1 MGLPD
6 NWPQTPQAAIALQ
19 RELASQVVTED
30 DLGPIHWVA
39 GVDVGFECQNTVARA
54 AVAVLR
60 YPTLERVAQQIARR
74 PAEFPY
80 RPGLLSFRELPVI
93 LAALENLKPW
103 PDVFL
108 CDGQGLAHPRRFGIA
123 CHLGVMLNRPAV
135 GVAKTRLVGRH
146 TEVPDQR
153 GAWVPLLDQGETL
166 GAVLRTRPGTR
177 PLYISVGHRVSLETA
192 LELVM
197 ACTGRYRLPETTR
210 QAHRLASGPADIPEV

>member
-1 MGLPD
+1 M
-6 NWPQTPQAAIALQ
+6 ALQ
-19 RELASQVVTED
+19 RELASQVVTGD
-30 DLGPIHWVA
+30 DLRPVQWVA
-39 GVDVGFECQNTVARA
+39 GVDVGFECQNAVARA
-54 AVAVLR
+54 AVVVLR
-60 YPTLERVAQQIARR
+60 YPSLEVVAQQVARR

-80 RPGLLSFRELPVI
+80 VPGLLSFRELPVI
-93 LAALENLKPW
+93 FAALENLKPW

-108 CDGQGLAHPRRFGIA
+108 CDGQGMAHPRRFGIA

-135 GVAKTRLVGRH
+135 GVAKTRLVGSH

-153 GAWVPLLDQGETL
+153 GAWVPLLDRGETI

-177 PLYISVGHRVSLETA
+177 PLYISVGHRVSLGTA

-210 QAHRLASGPADIPEV
+210 QAHRLASGPASSL